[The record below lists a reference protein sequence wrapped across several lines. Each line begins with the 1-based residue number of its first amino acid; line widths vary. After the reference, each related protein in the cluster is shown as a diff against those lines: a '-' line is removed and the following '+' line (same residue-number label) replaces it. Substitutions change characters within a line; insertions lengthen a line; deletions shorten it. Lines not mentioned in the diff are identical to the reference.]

1 MTAKGAGGINMV
13 IVHIAKVGP
22 RKVLYPILVGMAL
35 ERHCKYLQMLLCSYN
50 LECQCQR
57 SIIRLVAVAAVL
69 ECLPESAASSSV
81 FAF

>member
-1 MTAKGAGGINMV
+1 MV
-13 IVHIAKVGP
+13 IAHIAKVGP
-22 RKVLYPILVGMAL
+22 RKVLYPILAGMAL